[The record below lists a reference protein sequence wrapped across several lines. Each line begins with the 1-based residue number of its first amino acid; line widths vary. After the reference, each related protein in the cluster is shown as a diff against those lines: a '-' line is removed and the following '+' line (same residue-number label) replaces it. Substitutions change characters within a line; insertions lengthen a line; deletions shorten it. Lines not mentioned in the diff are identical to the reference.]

1 MREREDF
8 GSGVQGE
15 RLEKS
20 GKWTVTS
27 EYLFT
32 VSLSVSFTRCEH
44 QHVRCQRLFYF
55 HHVGVPT
62 FLKLV
67 NWEFLELI
75 FAQATSPSSVSIL
88 EEFGNLAGEKWQI
101 FYDEHGKHKHTH
113 VFRCVMFTN
122 TEIRIFV
129 SKENFFLAQM
139 NFFFFPP
146 NAAAQEC
153 YMIC

>member
-113 VFRCVMFTN
+113 TRVQMCHVYKHRNQDFCLQR
-122 TEIRIFV
+122 EL
-129 SKENFFLAQM
+129 FFGSNEL
-139 NFFFFPP
+139 FFFSS
-146 NAAAQEC
+146 
-153 YMIC
+153 